1 MVAVRAM
8 KAARHR
14 PSMIS
19 GSEGFVGVIRQM
31 RVMDDNDEGDDTGKG
46 RGFRDL

>member
-19 GSEGFVGVIRQM
+19 GRVLHMGVIRQM
-31 RVMDDNDEGDDTGKG
+31 RVMDDNGEGDDTGKG